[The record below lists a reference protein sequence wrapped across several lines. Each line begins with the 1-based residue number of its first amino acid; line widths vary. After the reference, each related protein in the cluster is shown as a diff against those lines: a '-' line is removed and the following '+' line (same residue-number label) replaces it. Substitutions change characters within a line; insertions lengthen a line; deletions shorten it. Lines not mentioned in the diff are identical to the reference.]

1 MKTVDFIRNFFAVG
15 CTCMAFIAG
24 CAGFTDDSNTT
35 GMVDEDNSLEDAFAM
50 SRVVE
55 KGKVLVNASQDSVT
69 FVTEIF
75 GGCFNRNGSIYYVP
89 DYYFADTNHY
99 AYSFRNDTLQLSFIY
114 EDQTTKELETV
125 QYVGGASGVLDGT
138 WLLTPCFY
146 IDGVY
151 YCNNDAYDKFIK
163 LDGNDVEFRAGD
175 VANYD
180 YMNSDFVGDI
190 FRFLNGNNTI
200 MFEDVFYSR
209 TNNSPEKYGITVKEK
224 TNKSI
229 KFTHEGRTFDLKL
242 DYVRYSDSVAVRLT
256 SNGTTCVGHYSKKNH
271 VTPELCREENAPY
284 LDFLAKDSDSDAH
297 ALRYKKDNIS
307 EFEKCIESIIGR
319 E

>member
-15 CTCMAFIAG
+15 CTCMAFVAG

-50 SRVVE
+50 SRVVG

-75 GGCFNRNGSIYYVP
+75 GGCFKRDGSLFYDP

-99 AYSFRNDTLQLSFIY
+99 AYNFRNDTLQLSFIY

-138 WLLTPCFY
+138 WRLTPCFY

-190 FRFLNGNNTI
+190 FRVLNGNNTI

-209 TNNSPEKYGITVKEK
+209 TNNNSPEKYGITVQEK
-224 TNKSI
+224 T
-229 KFTHEGRTFDLKL
+229 
-242 DYVRYSDSVAVRLT
+242 A
-256 SNGTTCVGHYSKKNH
+256 SKYI
-271 VTPELCREENAPY
+271 L
-284 LDFLAKDSDSDAH
+284 
-297 ALRYKKDNIS
+297 
-307 EFEKCIESIIGR
+307 
-319 E
+319 